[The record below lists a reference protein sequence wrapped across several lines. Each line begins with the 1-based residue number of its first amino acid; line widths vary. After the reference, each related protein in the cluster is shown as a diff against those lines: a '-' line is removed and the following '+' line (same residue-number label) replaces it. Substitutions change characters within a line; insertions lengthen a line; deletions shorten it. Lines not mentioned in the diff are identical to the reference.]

1 VRFRS
6 FRLWNPWASA
16 EVEVALVAE
25 AVEAAVAAGAVEVV
39 SQELP
44 LLICNDW
51 LPPEKL
57 AQSEGK
63 KVLKSQII
71 QLFLKNIL

>member
-1 VRFRS
+1 M
-6 FRLWNPWASA
+6 
-16 EVEVALVAE
+16 AE
-25 AVEAAVAAGAVEVV
+25 AVEAAVAEGAVEVV